1 MFKNKKINT
10 LDVDF
15 RLKAEY
21 NVIKGREGEKML
33 ASEQKTIVR
42 EYRESKGLSIKEV
55 SKGAKIPIG
64 TLYDVEIGRRSL
76 KDNKA
81 KKIADFL
88 EVPIEKLFR
97 PTYYRALPITD

>member
-1 MFKNKKINT
+1 
-10 LDVDF
+10 
-15 RLKAEY
+15 
-21 NVIKGREGEKML
+21 ML

-55 SKGAKIPIG
+55 SKGAKIPIS

>member
-1 MFKNKKINT
+1 MRT
-10 LDVDF
+10 LSVDF

-33 ASEQKTIVR
+33 ASENKTIVR

-76 KDNKA
+76 KANKA
-81 KKIADFL
+81 KKKMADFL
-88 EVPIEKLFR
+88 EVPIEKLFK
-97 PTYYRALPITD
+97 PTYYRAIPITD

>member
-1 MFKNKKINT
+1 
-10 LDVDF
+10 
-15 RLKAEY
+15 
-21 NVIKGREGEKML
+21 ML
-33 ASEQKTIVR
+33 ASHENKTVVR

-81 KKIADFL
+81 KK
-88 EVPIEKLFR
+88 
-97 PTYYRALPITD
+97 

>member
-1 MFKNKKINT
+1 
-10 LDVDF
+10 
-15 RLKAEY
+15 
-21 NVIKGREGEKML
+21 ML
-33 ASEQKTIVR
+33 ASEHKTIVR

-64 TLYDVEIGRRSL
+64 TLYDVEVGRRSL

-88 EVPIEKLFR
+88 EIPIEKLFI
-97 PTYYRALPITD
+97 PTYYRAIPITE

>member
-1 MFKNKKINT
+1 M
-10 LDVDF
+10 
-15 RLKAEY
+15 
-21 NVIKGREGEKML
+21 
-33 ASEQKTIVR
+33 
-42 EYRESKGLSIKEV
+42 KEV

-97 PTYYRALPITD
+97 PTYYRAIPITE

>member
-1 MFKNKKINT
+1 
-10 LDVDF
+10 
-15 RLKAEY
+15 
-21 NVIKGREGEKML
+21 ML
-33 ASEQKTIVR
+33 ASEHKTIVR
-42 EYRESKGLSIKEV
+42 EYRESKGLSSKEV

-97 PTYYRALPITD
+97 PTYYRAIPITD

>member
-1 MFKNKKINT
+1 MFLNKNYSFC
-10 LDVDF
+10 VDF

-21 NVIKGREGEKML
+21 NVTKGKEGEKML
-33 ASEQKTIVR
+33 ASEHKTIVR

-88 EVPIEKLFR
+88 EVPIEKIFR
-97 PTYYRALPITD
+97 PTYYRAIPIAE

>member
-1 MFKNKKINT
+1 
-10 LDVDF
+10 
-15 RLKAEY
+15 
-21 NVIKGREGEKML
+21 ML
-33 ASEQKTIVR
+33 ASHENKTVVR
-42 EYRESKGLSIKEV
+42 EYRECKGLSIKEV

-97 PTYYRALPITD
+97 PTYYRAIPITE

>member
-1 MFKNKKINT
+1 MFVIKNSNT
-10 LDVDF
+10 FNVDF

-33 ASEQKTIVR
+33 ASEHKTIVR

-81 KKIADFL
+81 KKIANFL

-97 PTYYRALPITD
+97 PTYYRAIPITD

>member
-1 MFKNKKINT
+1 
-10 LDVDF
+10 
-15 RLKAEY
+15 
-21 NVIKGREGEKML
+21 ML
-33 ASEQKTIVR
+33 ASEHKTIVR

-55 SKGAKIPIG
+55 SKCAKIPIS

-97 PTYYRALPITD
+97 PTYYRAIPITE